1 MRCIESKESSQ
12 KNMQG
17 PTIFTVSLRSYGA
30 SKKKNLN
37 PKINIKQQ
45 TQKNYFKPANL
56 QSRNKHIERSSNKS
70 TEMNNSEPISSS
82 LFSHRQTQNL

>member
-17 PTIFTVSLRSYGA
+17 PTIFTVSLMSYGT
-30 SKKKNLN
+30 SKKKKKNLN

-45 TQKNYFKPANL
+45 T
-56 QSRNKHIERSSNKS
+56 
-70 TEMNNSEPISSS
+70 
-82 LFSHRQTQNL
+82 